1 MLIPNKK
8 GIIYY
13 ELNTRNKSKTIK
25 KTIYTREKP
34 KPPQKPKI
42 LDVFSIKNEIGH
54 TSLHLAC
61 YSEDPKI
68 LEKILN
74 KIDQETLPEL
84 LKIKDNYGCTPARLA
99 YANTNQEI
107 KNILNK
113 KALKPS

>member
-61 YSEDPKI
+61 FNKNPENLI
-68 LEKILN
+68 TLLN
-74 KIDQETLPEL
+74 KIKE
-84 LKIKDNYGCTPARLA
+84 AH
-99 YANTNQEI
+99 
-107 KNILNK
+107 
-113 KALKPS
+113 